1 MSHLKAFLTAFTA
14 GFLITLAFVAF
25 IKLDAN
31 VFAWDENSRFTLVLL
46 GFLAAVVY
54 AAVFGFEKE
63 DKK

>member
-1 MSHLKAFLTAFTA
+1 MSHLKAFLTAFTV
-14 GFLITLAFVAF
+14 GFFITWAFVAF

-31 VFAWDENSRFTLVLL
+31 VFNWEAYSRFALVLL